1 MSTLKPQYLQLQPSA
16 ADEKRWV
23 AEITG
28 DDPTFILSREFQP
41 EIEPGV
47 WAMYDGW
54 YQIHGQ
60 TPGITPFQKE
70 YVRVLDGKMT
80 RRLDFR
86 FVKEHVPQIKAAEPE
101 RKERLKH
108 QIISVFNEIKA
119 EVPHELVDEAIMQQ
133 QEDLDMVETSQELL
147 GGLKVLLKQK
157 DRIIK
162 SYKEAVENFRE
173 EW

>member
-1 MSTLKPQYLQLQPSA
+1 
-16 ADEKRWV
+16 
-23 AEITG
+23 
-28 DDPTFILSREFQP
+28 
-41 EIEPGV
+41 
-47 WAMYDGW
+47 
-54 YQIHGQ
+54 
-60 TPGITPFQKE
+60 

-101 RKERLKH
+101 RKERLKN

-157 DRIIK
+157 DQIGRA
-162 SYKEAVENFRE
+162 SCRE
-173 EW
+173 RVTSCEPEV